1 MTTET
6 SFLPSVLITGCSAGG
21 IGSALAETFHER
33 GLHVFATARSTSKMA
48 HLEKLPNI
56 TLLELDVTDPKSI
69 ESAVEVVTAKT
80 GGKLNY
86 LINNSGQSLV
96 LPALDTNVED
106 AKRLFDVNLWG
117 VVAVTQAFS
126 PLILATKGTIVNV
139 ASLAAFFRSPWLSFY
154 NASKAAVDA
163 YTHTIRQELAP
174 FGVKVVTVTAGTVQT
189 NIFRPVEEIPL
200 PPDSIYKAASKQMVG
215 IANGKLIQG
224 AMAPAEFAKRVADD
238 VLGGATGVIWR
249 GTMATIGRIMYTLL
263 PTWLMVSWCPLFR
276 DLGSIVLSSG
286 CLGSFDIP
294 WFRFG

>member
-1 MTTET
+1 MR
-6 SFLPSVLITGCSAGG
+6 
-21 IGSALAETFHER
+21 IG
-33 GLHVFATARSTSKMA
+33 
-48 HLEKLPNI
+48 
-56 TLLELDVTDPKSI
+56 
-69 ESAVEVVTAKT
+69 
-80 GGKLNY
+80 
-86 LINNSGQSLV
+86 
-96 LPALDTNVED
+96 
-106 AKRLFDVNLWG
+106 
-117 VVAVTQAFS
+117 
-126 PLILATKGTIVNV
+126 
-139 ASLAAFFRSPWLSFY
+139 FY

-189 NIFRPVEEIPL
+189 NIFRPAEEISL

-249 GTMATIGRIMYTLL
+249 GTMATIGRIMYTIL

-276 DLGSIVLSSG
+276 DLGSTVLTSG